1 MERVGGNVGI
11 IPERQP
17 MVDRFLRFVLEFVD
31 ESLFPVLL
39 VSLDGRIYPQEQ
51 VQVLRELT
59 EGFQALTQEKDDFKV
74 SLVYFCAHS
83 LI

>member
-1 MERVGGNVGI
+1 MKRVRRNVRI
-11 IPERQP
+11 IPESQP
-17 MVDRFLRFVLEFVD
+17 MIDRLLSFVLEFVD

-51 VQVLRELT
+51 AQVLWEWA